1 MIMGLSWIL
10 AGALVAWIVTKK
22 INLRGDDPIVDYGI
36 GVGGAFVGGLVC
48 HFIVG
53 GPMASFSVWCLV
65 AAFVTSVVA
74 LAIWHV
80 IRTRGPQK
88 IHTSRANRIR

>member
-10 AGALVAWIVTKK
+10 AGVIVAWIATKK
-22 INLRGDDPIVDYGI
+22 INLRGDDPILDYAI
-36 GVGGAFVGGLVC
+36 GVGGAFVGGLIC

-53 GPMASFSVWCLV
+53 GPMATFSVWCLI
-65 AAFVTSVVA
+65 AAFVGAVIA
-74 LAIWHV
+74 LVIWHI

-88 IHTSRANRIR
+88 IQTSRANRIR